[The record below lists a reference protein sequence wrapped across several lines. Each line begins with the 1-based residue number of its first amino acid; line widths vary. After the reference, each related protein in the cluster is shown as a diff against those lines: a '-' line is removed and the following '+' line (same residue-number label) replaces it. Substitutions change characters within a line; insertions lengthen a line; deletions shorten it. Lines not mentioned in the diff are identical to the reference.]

1 MITDKLYKWTKYA
14 VRDDLGT
21 PIGIKED
28 APDWAKKNYVE
39 CKKKEK
45 EWEEQGVIV

>member
-1 MITDKLYKWTKYA
+1 MITGDLYKWTEYA

-21 PIGIKED
+21 PIGIKKD
-28 APDWAKKNYVE
+28 APEWAKKNYAE

-45 EWEEQGVIV
+45 EWEEEGIEV